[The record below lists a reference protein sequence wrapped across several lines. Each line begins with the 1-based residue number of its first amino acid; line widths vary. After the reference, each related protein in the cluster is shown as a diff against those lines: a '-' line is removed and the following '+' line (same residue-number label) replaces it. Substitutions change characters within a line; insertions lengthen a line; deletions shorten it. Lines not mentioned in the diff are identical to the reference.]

1 MRRIAFIL
9 GLVSF
14 CVLLAFSVKAQDV
27 PTFETRAVNA
37 ILIDAKSG
45 DVLFE
50 KNADITIPPAS
61 MSKLMTQA
69 IVFDLLK
76 SGELNEDQEFLL
88 SEDAWR
94 RGGSASGGSTMYA
107 ELNSKVRVID
117 LLRGAIIQSAN
128 DACIAL
134 AEGIAGSELAFTER
148 MRKKANEL
156 GLDKSVFKNATGLP
170 DPAHVMSVRD
180 LSKLAQ
186 YIIYT
191 HPDRYPLSSE
201 AKFKWNKIEQAN
213 RNPLLKDY
221 VGADGMKT
229 GYTKEAGYGLVG
241 SVMRDGRRLVMV
253 MAGLNSTVI
262 RKQEA
267 EKLLDWG
274 FRQFKPIDLFAA
286 NETVAQARVWGGQSN
301 WVDLVSP
308 KEFQIALTADE
319 QKTVEVKL
327 NYTGPLYAPIKAG
340 TAIGIV
346 KIIVRGKAV
355 AELPIVAAND
365 VAAVSSMW
373 SKALDSAM
381 IMVFGG

>member
-1 MRRIAFIL
+1 MIRTCINT
-9 GLVSF
+9 LVA
-14 CVLLAFSVKAQDV
+14 LLLFANMALAQQV
-27 PTFETRAVNA
+27 AVFETNAKNA

-50 KNADITIPPAS
+50 KAADIAIPPAS

-76 SGELNEDQEFLL
+76 SGDLKEDQELVV

-94 RGGSASGGSTMYA
+94 RGGSSSGSSTMYA
-107 ELNSKVRVID
+107 ELNSKIRVID

-134 AEGIAGSELAFTER
+134 AEGVAGSELAFTER
-148 MRKKANEL
+148 MRKKAQEL
-156 GLDKSVFKNATGLP
+156 GLDKSSFKNATGLP
-170 DPAHVMSVRD
+170 DPQHLMSVRD

-191 HPDRYPLSSE
+191 HPDRYKIYSE
-201 AKFKWNKIEQAN
+201 PKFTWNKIEQAN

-221 VGADGMKT
+221 AGADGMKT
-229 GYTKEAGYGLVG
+229 GFTKEAGYGLVG
-241 SVMRDGRRLVMV
+241 SVMRDGRRLIMV
-253 MAGLNSTVI
+253 VAGLDSVAQ
-262 RKQEA
+262 RKLEA

-274 FRQFKPIDLFAA
+274 FRQFKQMDLFEAQ
-286 NETVAQARVWGGQSN
+286 ETVTAARVWGGKAR
-301 WVDLVSP
+301 WVDLVTAQA
-308 KEFQIALTADE
+308 FQVALTEDE

-327 NYTGPLYAPIKAG
+327 SYLGPLRAPVKAG
-340 TAIGIV
+340 DAVGVV
-346 KIIVRGKAV
+346 KILVRGKAV
-355 AELPIVAAND
+355 AEVPLVASASVEATD
-365 VAAVSSMW
+365 SIW